1 MAKQPGR
8 KAAPRKSGTTRGQPR
23 SRAKR
28 SGTEAA
34 AATPVRLTLSTL
46 TPAPGSTQSRK
57 RVGRGPGSGLGKTSG
72 KGNKG
77 HKARTGGATN
87 PGFEGGQM
95 PMYRRLPKRG
105 FTNPF
110 REDNQI
116 VNLTDLKKV
125 SAGDVSPETLY
136 SAGLIG
142 KPDSR
147 VKLLGTG
154 EADRAYTVRGVA
166 LSASARTKIEAA
178 GGKIEE

>member
-1 MAKQPGR
+1 MAEK
-8 KAAPRKSGTTRGQPR
+8 KAAKRADAGRRGR
-23 SRAKR
+23 GEAKR
-28 SGTEAA
+28 PTTGRRASAA
-34 AATPVRLTLSTL
+34 AAPQERRLTLSSL
-46 TPAPGSTQSRK
+46 SPADGSTQSRK

-72 KGNKG
+72 RGNKG

-110 REDNQI
+110 RTPAQV
-116 VNLTDLKKV
+116 VNLLDLKKV
-125 SAGDVSPETLY
+125 TAAEVSPETLY

-142 KPDSR
+142 KPDSP

-154 EADRAYTVRGVA
+154 DADRAYTVRGVA
-166 LSASARTKIEAA
+166 LSAPARAKIEAA
-178 GGKIEE
+178 GGKIEG